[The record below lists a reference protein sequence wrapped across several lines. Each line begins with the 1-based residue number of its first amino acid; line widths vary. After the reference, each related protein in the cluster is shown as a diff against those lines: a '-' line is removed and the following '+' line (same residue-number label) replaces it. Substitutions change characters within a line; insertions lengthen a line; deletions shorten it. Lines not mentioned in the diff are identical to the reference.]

1 MQKFRMPSFFTVPPV
16 LRSIRW
22 RLTAWYVLL
31 LCGLLLVFS
40 AGTYVAVHKLLL
52 DNLDDLLASQAKLV
66 VDTISLNNRQLTIR
80 NDALRIGR
88 NSDDHL
94 TRLYQADG
102 TRLFDNNPKV
112 ADDDLD
118 KAVREALKGKQNYDL
133 ISGPESELRVLTFPI
148 RNDKQVVG
156 ALQIGLSL
164 EDIEKTM
171 RALLKVMLV
180 LAPAMLLLASGGG
193 LFLANRALSPID
205 KITRA
210 AQQISAED
218 FNRRIDLRGPDDE
231 MRRLA
236 YTFDDMIARL
246 QSAFEQQ
253 RRFTADASHELRTPL
268 TAMIGQIDVA
278 LDRPRDAD
286 SYRNTLAAVREQAQ
300 RLARMANDLLYLARS
315 DIQPKTNAH
324 ELIDLAQ
331 LIPAIMA
338 QVEPLAQARDQ
349 ELRLICGETLP
360 IRGNED
366 DLIRLFLNL
375 LDNAIRYSPRGAQI
389 VVRCEQR
396 NSQLAISVADTG
408 PGIAPEHLP
417 HLFERFFR
425 VNRGRSRAQGGSGLG
440 LAIAQTIVSAHGG
453 RLTVESKLGQGST
466 FTALLPRAGAA

>member
-1 MQKFRMPSFFTVPPV
+1 
-16 LRSIRW
+16 
-22 RLTAWYVLL
+22 
-31 LCGLLLVFS
+31 
-40 AGTYVAVHKLLL
+40 
-52 DNLDDLLASQAKLV
+52 LDDLLASQAKLV
-66 VDTISLNNRQLTIR
+66 VDTINLNNRQLTIR
-80 NDALRIGR
+80 NDALQIGR

-102 TRLFDNNPKV
+102 RRLFDNNPNV
-112 ADDDLD
+112 EDDDLD
-118 KAVREALKGKQNYDL
+118 KAVRDALEGKQNYDM
-133 ISGPESELRVLTFPI
+133 ISGHEGELRVLTFPI
-148 RNDKQVVG
+148 RNDQRVVG

-164 EDIEKTM
+164 EDIDRTM

-180 LAPAMLLLASGGG
+180 LAPAMLLLASAGG
-193 LFLANRALSPID
+193 LFLANRALGPID

-218 FNRRIDLRGPDDE
+218 FNRRIDLPGPDDE
-231 MRRLA
+231 VRRLA

-278 LDRPRDAD
+278 LDRPRDPD
-286 SYRNTLAAVREQAQ
+286 SYRTTLATVREQAQ

-315 DIQPKTNAH
+315 DIQPKTSVH
-324 ELIDLAQ
+324 EPIDLAQ
-331 LIPAIMA
+331 LLPAIVA
-338 QVEPLAQARDQ
+338 QVEPLAQARGQ

-360 IRGNED
+360 VRGNED

-375 LDNAIRYSPRGAQI
+375 LDNSIRYSPPSAQI

-396 NSQLAISVADTG
+396 NNQLAISVIDTG

-440 LAIAQTIVSAHGG
+440 LAIGQTIVSAHGG
-453 RLTVESKLGQGST
+453 KLTVESKLGQGST
-466 FTALLPRAGAA
+466 FTALLPRARAAG